1 MDPLKIALRC
11 VFWVERFAG
20 LLKIAWRSIR
30 QRALASAL
38 TAVAMALGVALVVA
52 VLVIYAVL
60 VQSFNRRAGGYELV
74 VGNKQGSQL
83 QLVLNTAY
91 YVDQPVANIPY
102 SYYAEF
108 TQGTYALDVETAVPI
123 SMGHSYRG
131 YPVVGTSPSMFSLK
145 YRGDQGYELAQGL
158 CFAPEDLYGA
168 VAGSAVAHAE
178 HLEIGSTFQAIHGGA
193 ESGGQAHQQ
202 EFRVV
207 GILAPTGTPNDRA
220 LFVNFK
226 GFSALHAQEQKTD
239 GHDHAAAAAEPA
251 EITAILVAV
260 DPNRP
265 RGAEIMAHQINRG
278 SVAQAAMPAVVIEKF
293 LRNII
298 GNVQLVLLIMAALT
312 VVVAGIGIMVSIY
325 NSMSDRRREIAIMR
339 ALGASRTTVMVVILM
354 ESVLLSL
361 GGGLLGLLLGH
372 GLIVL
377 LSPVIVEQTGVAV
390 GLLQFRLIE
399 LILIP
404 GLILLASLVGYLPAV
419 AAYRT
424 DVARSLTATP

>member
-1 MDPLKIALRC
+1 
-11 VFWVERFAG
+11 
-20 LLKIAWRSIR
+20 
-30 QRALASAL
+30 
-38 TAVAMALGVALVVA
+38 MALGVALVVA

-60 VQSFNRRAGGYELV
+60 VQSFNRRAGGYDLI

-102 SYYAEF
+102 SYFTEF
-108 TQGTYALDVETAVPI
+108 TRGTYALDVETAVPI

-131 YPVVGTSPSMFSLK
+131 YPVVGTSPNMFTLK
-145 YRGDQGYELAQGL
+145 YRNDREYEFAEGS
-158 CFAPEDLYGA
+158 CFSSKELFGA
-168 VAGSAVAHAE
+168 VAGSGVADAE

-193 ESGGQAHQQ
+193 DSGGQAHEQP
-202 EFRVV
+202 FTVV

-220 LFVNFK
+220 LFVNYR
-226 GFSALHAQEQKTD
+226 GFSALHAQEQERG
-239 GHDHAAAAAEPA
+239 GHDDHGATADEPQ
-251 EITAILVAV
+251 EISAILVAV
-260 DPNRP
+260 DQNRP
-265 RGAEIMAHQINRG
+265 REAEILARQINKG
-278 SVAQAAMPAVVIEKF
+278 SVAQAAMPAVVVEKF
-293 LRNII
+293 LRNIV
-298 GNVQLVLLIMAALT
+298 GNVQLVLLIMATLT
-312 VVVAGIGIMVSIY
+312 VIVAGIGIMVSIY

-339 ALGASRTTVMVVILM
+339 ALGASRTTVMAVILM

-390 GLLQFRLIE
+390 NLLQFRPIE

-424 DVARSLTATP
+424 DVARSLIATP

>member
-11 VFWVERFAG
+11 FFWAERFAG

-131 YPVVGTSPSMFSLK
+131 CPVVGTSPSMFNLK
-145 YRGDQGYELAQGL
+145 YRDDRGYEFAEGS
-158 CFAPEDLYGA
+158 CFRPDDLYGA
-168 VAGSAVAHAE
+168 VAGSAVAQAE
-178 HLEIGSTFQAIHGGA
+178 HLEIGATFQAIHGGA
-193 ESGGQAHQQ
+193 EAGGQAHQQ
-202 EFRVV
+202 PFTVV
-207 GILAPTGTPNDRA
+207 GILASTGTPNDRA

-226 GFSALHAQEQKTD
+226 GFSALHAHEQETD
-239 GHDHAAAAAEPA
+239 DHDHAATAAEPA

-265 RGAEIMAHQINRG
+265 RGAEIMARQINQG
-278 SVAQAAMPAVVIEKF
+278 SVAQAALPAVVIEKF

-372 GLIVL
+372 GLIAL
-377 LSPVIVEQTGVAV
+377 LSPVIVEQTGVVV
-390 GLLQFRLIE
+390 GLLQFRPVE
-399 LILIP
+399 LVLIP